1 MGIFNLKERRFDICE
16 LFLHVFERFS
26 NREIEMLFMFLKGK
40 CQGQWEEVITKRLS
54 AQHEELSNNLR
65 RY

>member
-1 MGIFNLKERRFDICE
+1 MGIFKERRFDIV
-16 LFLHVFERFS
+16 LFLCVFKRFL
-26 NREIEMLFMFLKGK
+26 NREIEMLIIFLKGK
-40 CQGQWEEVITKRLS
+40 CQDQWEEVITERLS